1 MKVLF
6 VTTEMDDFV
15 RVGGLAAVSAAL
27 PRALRR
33 WSDVRIMLPG
43 YRDVVE
49 QFTHIEIVGQC
60 PSLAEMPACS
70 LGRASTS
77 DGLPVYI
84 LLCPQLYDR
93 PGNPYG
99 DETGRDWPDNDIR
112 FGRFASAA
120 AELAAGR
127 LDKNWAADLV
137 HANDWQAALTPAYL
151 AWRGS
156 KVPSIL
162 TIHNLAYQ
170 GLFPQESLRRI
181 GAPESSFHIDG
192 LEFYDQ
198 VSFLKGGLVY
208 ASHLTTVSATYAKEI
223 TTRELGCGLEGL
235 LRLRSNA
242 AQLTGILNGID
253 ESWDPRS
260 CAQLAQP
267 FGAGDWEG
275 KQANADYVR
284 KQFGLALSRGP
295 MFGLVARL
303 VHQKG
308 IDLVLSAA
316 DEIVEAGGQIVVTGS
331 GEPQIEQALVDAHR
345 RRPDAI
351 GVTIGFNDGQA
362 RRIFAGSD
370 FTLMPSRFEP
380 CGLSQMYAQRFGSL
394 PIGHQTGGL
403 AETIEDGETGFLFS
417 QPSAESFLG
426 GVRRAFDPSAPR
438 TASTRCGAARWR
450 DRSAGICRRPVT
462 ARSIER
468 RSRLPSSRDLRLF
481 RRLRHDFHLLVEDD
495 AGKRIELA
503 DPGLLFEH
511 RFGVAVTGVPAL
523 HDAGRAEIDV
533 LGVVLAAELRG
544 EQPHHMH
551 PGRAAIAGE
560 LAHRRVVALGLGQ
573 PCGELVDDM
582 AQPMRLLLPRD
593 MAGDP
598 ARILHVLVPVRAP
611 PPSWSAQARTDSRG
625 ARRRSASS
633 CAGCRRTPPP
643 SACSRG
649 CRVQ

>member
-1 MKVLF
+1 MGPPRRERLTHGELLPEAEVLPGKLDHFLLQTFSRLVEGISLKVLF
-6 VTTEMDDFV
+6 VTTEIDDFV

-27 PRALRR
+27 PRALRP
-33 WSDVRIMLPG
+33 WVDVRIMLPG

-49 QFTHIEIVGQC
+49 QLSHIEIVGKC
-60 PSLAEMPACS
+60 AALAEMPACS
-70 LGRASTS
+70 LGRASTR
-77 DGLPVYI
+77 DGLPVYV
-84 LLCPQLYDR
+84 LLCPHLYER

-99 DETGRDWPDNDIR
+99 DESGRDWPDNDVR

-120 AELAAGR
+120 AELAMGT

-151 AWRGS
+151 AWKGA
-156 KVPSIL
+156 KIPSIL

-170 GLFPQESLRRI
+170 GLFPRDSLRRI

-192 LEFYDQ
+192 LEFYDKL
-198 VSFLKGGLVY
+198 SFLKGGIVY
-208 ASHLTTVSATYAKEI
+208 ASHLTTVSATYAREI

-253 ESWDPRS
+253 ESWDPRA
-260 CAQLAQP
+260 CAQLAQT

-295 MFGLVARL
+295 IFGLVARL

-308 IDLVLSAA
+308 VDLVLSAA
-316 DEIVEAGGQIVVTGS
+316 DEIIAAGGQIVVTGS

-403 AETIEDGETGFLFS
+403 AETIKDGETGFLFS

-426 GVRRAFDPSAPR
+426 GVRRAFEAF
-438 TASTRCGAARWR
+438 GAK
-450 DRSAGICRRPVT
+450 DR
-462 ARSIER
+462 
-468 RSRLPSSRDLRLF
+468 L
-481 RRLRHDFHLLVEDD
+481 D
-495 AGKRIELA
+495 A
-503 DPGLLFEH
+503 
-511 RFGVAVTGVPAL
+511 
-523 HDAGRAEIDV
+523 
-533 LGVVLAAELRG
+533 
-544 EQPHHMH
+544 M
-551 PGRAAIAGE
+551 
-560 LAHRRVVALGLGQ
+560 
-573 PCGELVDDM
+573 
-582 AQPMRLLLPRD
+582 
-593 MAGDP
+593 
-598 ARILHVLVPVRAP
+598 
-611 PPSWSAQARTDSRG
+611 
-625 ARRRSASS
+625 RRSAMARSFS
-633 CAGCRRTPPP
+633 WDLSAACYTALYRKTIAP
-643 SACSRG
+643 SISA
-649 CRVQ
+649 